1 MAIDFGRIARGVA
14 TGYLGAKIANTEA
27 NDQMNANIIEQAG
40 LNFYEDTL
48 PKFNESEKNRKVNYG
63 KISARYGK
71 NVAEYLGQN
80 KFITGD
86 KTNFDDVVEMLGAN
100 SGLNETKL
108 NAYLEASPSSY
119 EERATSRLDAIQQRE
134 KTIMGLTSGSSKI
147 GNMTANLMIPEST
160 PKSEQTITTP
170 AVEGSQVGPVVTEDI
185 PEKTE
190 TVKLPSYAEIFGDTS
205 TADNSFI
212 NMSREDQTAYQAAF
226 DREYKTKYINAITGL
241 KQTTQQFKEDYDKL
255 SEQEK
260 ARTTMDAYVQERHFR
275 ENYLPSVGKVF
286 SAPKT
291 EPSAVASARIAINYN
306 RSVGNDAAVEE
317 ARTILVSLG
326 YDPNDHGL

>member
-1 MAIDFGRIARGVA
+1 MAIDFGRMARGIA

-40 LNFYEDTL
+40 LNFYQDTL
-48 PKFNESEKNRKVNYG
+48 PKFQTGEKNRKVNYG
-63 KISARYGK
+63 KISAKYGK
-71 NVAEYLGQN
+71 PVAEYLGQN
-80 KFITGD
+80 NFITGD
-86 KTNFDDVVEMLGAN
+86 KTNFDDVVEMLGSN
-100 SGLNETKL
+100 DGLNEARL

-205 TADNSFI
+205 VDNSFK
-212 NMSREDQTAYQAAF
+212 NLPREDQVAYQSAF
-226 DREYKTKYINAITGL
+226 DKQYKTKYINAITGL

-255 SEQEK
+255 SEQDK
-260 ARTTMDAYVQERHFR
+260 ARTTLDAYVYKRHFE
-275 ENYLPSVGKVF
+275 ENYLPSVGINVSSTK
-286 SAPKT
+286 A
-291 EPSAVASARIAINYN
+291 EPNAVTLARNAINYN

-326 YDPNDHGL
+326 YDPNDYGL